1 MGFLPC
7 SFAIHSDP
15 FLLVDHVAMN
25 DLVKLEFLGPGSI
38 CMKDDL
44 SVGKDLLG
52 NGFPILLSNWSWTW
66 GPLLGRSWFQFAQSQ
81 YNRKDSGLFDL
92 VGLSFY
98 LSFADVNLICLNI
111 LLIRSMFG
119 ATADL
124 AVLHAYMLGHC
135 QLTVGIDSLYS
146 LVVNI

>member
-1 MGFLPC
+1 
-7 SFAIHSDP
+7 
-15 FLLVDHVAMN
+15 MN

-52 NGFPILLSNWSWTW
+52 NGIPILLSIWSWTW
-66 GPLLGRSWFQFAQSQ
+66 GPLLGQSWFQFAQSQ
-81 YNRKDSGLFDL
+81 GFRPPSPHKSSPLLPFDL

-111 LLIRSMFG
+111 LPIRSMLG
-119 ATADL
+119 AIADL
-124 AVLHAYMLGHC
+124 AFLHAYMLGHC
-135 QLTVGIDSLYS
+135 QLTVGVDSLYS